1 MGKSNHDAKM
11 SPHEAEMGR
20 SIANNQT
27 STSGSNSR
35 TPELGHQA
43 GQSVGQENKIIV
55 DAGKHELHLPNP
67 DLDPIGVHWPRQSLF
82 VGSNH
87 AVQWNGGGGGFAA
100 NSDSVSEAD
109 LDVALGRNPIESF
122 ATVLAGEIPNLSGNE
137 RSQMEKLLTA
147 FGLGVYSETTQPNGD
162 VALETAVHRESFD
175 SIQGGII
182 EDYRKDS
189 KDTNAPVSLQTN
201 QTDDEKE
208 KEGLKEQIFAA
219 PNFYQSSDI
228 SVMITNT
235 HRSTRHGEDGI
246 HDEDGFL
253 QCRMTDIAF
262 NVLPDD
268 PSTKPVFPKHGAIP
282 VECEKLAQELSYHAS
297 VLNNTKT
304 REEFEDIKRLVS
316 GEDLDQKQSLS
327 KDHFYTIFMNHI
339 RSPVAINVW
348 KQAWVPLFAECSFEL
363 AELSKDDF
371 EFMDLDYEIK
381 ADIWSS
387 IRNGEQQISW
397 HSINQILP
405 LFAKAGSVLSKQ
417 VDSYST
423 NASNDAPSGME
434 ELAIQLQGYD
444 VLSTVLDVNDAIR
457 SSGFDELIHCGLLR
471 LNRMIIIDA
480 FGNTIQFD
488 SQNKTPQVAMS
499 LESSDDSEFA
509 ILRPRSIEPMRV
521 LLTLV
526 EGDGEGE
533 NPERAGY
540 TISPVSGFILPDHIE
555 WAMEVFD
562 CQGKAS
568 GQLRV
573 AERDI
578 RLGGFQTGRLLWDP
592 APGIETQL
600 GASPDIGN
608 PHANSM
614 LQQLIEISIQDE
626 VKLQQAKRDH
636 PENLDLWPEGVLS
649 SLMRAIDTTLWDT
662 DPLGKS
668 PEDLPS
674 LYSGR
679 PLALVR
685 AELEIEL
692 NPEDSNYDASE
703 ETIEVKLGDMER
715 LVDGLLGYFLDND
728 YSRFY
733 SVLTDHVV
741 QLPENNLQHE
751 YLRTDS
757 TVDLK
762 VGQKRQLT
770 LLMDPQSDVHITT
783 GLLPQKEIGLMR
795 EHKQQQLAQIAPTYR
810 AGPMLVDPTT
820 VRMPVPDLILPTEW
834 SWMTKK
840 NSNQWDEDSIVPED
854 GKPHMPNGRIKAWN
868 GWLKLN
874 KKNE

>member
-1 MGKSNHDAKM
+1 
-11 SPHEAEMGR
+11 
-20 SIANNQT
+20 
-27 STSGSNSR
+27 
-35 TPELGHQA
+35 
-43 GQSVGQENKIIV
+43 
-55 DAGKHELHLPNP
+55 
-67 DLDPIGVHWPRQSLF
+67 
-82 VGSNH
+82 
-87 AVQWNGGGGGFAA
+87 
-100 NSDSVSEAD
+100 
-109 LDVALGRNPIESF
+109 
-122 ATVLAGEIPNLSGNE
+122 
-137 RSQMEKLLTA
+137 
-147 FGLGVYSETTQPNGD
+147 
-162 VALETAVHRESFD
+162 
-175 SIQGGII
+175 
-182 EDYRKDS
+182 
-189 KDTNAPVSLQTN
+189 
-201 QTDDEKE
+201 
-208 KEGLKEQIFAA
+208 
-219 PNFYQSSDI
+219 
-228 SVMITNT
+228 
-235 HRSTRHGEDGI
+235 
-246 HDEDGFL
+246 
-253 QCRMTDIAF
+253 
-262 NVLPDD
+262 
-268 PSTKPVFPKHGAIP
+268 
-282 VECEKLAQELSYHAS
+282 
-297 VLNNTKT
+297 
-304 REEFEDIKRLVS
+304 
-316 GEDLDQKQSLS
+316 
-327 KDHFYTIFMNHI
+327 
-339 RSPVAINVW
+339 
-348 KQAWVPLFAECSFEL
+348 
-363 AELSKDDF
+363 
-371 EFMDLDYEIK
+371 
-381 ADIWSS
+381 
-387 IRNGEQQISW
+387 
-397 HSINQILP
+397 
-405 LFAKAGSVLSKQ
+405 
-417 VDSYST
+417 
-423 NASNDAPSGME
+423 ME

-457 SSGFDELIHCGLLR
+457 SSGFNELIHCGLLR

-555 WAMEVFD
+555 WAMEIFD
-562 CQGKAS
+562 HQGKAS

-592 APGIETQL
+592 APGVETQL

-608 PHANSM
+608 SHANSM

-626 VKLQQAKRDH
+626 VKLQQAKREH
-636 PENLDLWPEGVLS
+636 PENLELWPEGVLS

-692 NPEDSNYDASE
+692 DPEDPNYDASE

-757 TVDLK
+757 TIDLK
-762 VGQKRQLT
+762 IGQKRQLT
-770 LLMDPQSDVHITT
+770 LLMDPQSDVHVTT
-783 GLLPQKEIGLMR
+783 GMLPQKEIGLMR

-810 AGPMLVDPTT
+810 AGPMLVDPST

-840 NSNQWDEDSIVPED
+840 SSNQWDDDPIVPED